1 MGRGLAQEHRSGMGS
16 ALGCLGRRCR
26 AGSMALDGEAA
37 LGAGNSPECGVPV
50 PGVAYNFED
59 LAQKKREGLAMLTE
73 AWSGRG
79 ATQVAPVART
89 GGGARRSL
97 WSGRWGAPPVSEV
110 ALVDAVCYC
119 EAEKRG
125 QSWLNHAGGME
136 LLGLELTYG
145 GGVGWKSG
153 ACEAEIEKGW
163 LGETPD
169 VGAVLLRGLARAPV

>member
-1 MGRGLAQEHRSGMGS
+1 
-16 ALGCLGRRCR
+16 
-26 AGSMALDGEAA
+26 MALDGEVA
-37 LGAGNSPECGVPV
+37 LGAGNSPECDVPV

-79 ATQVAPVART
+79 AMQVAPAART

-110 ALVDAVCYC
+110 ALVDTVCYC
-119 EAEKRG
+119 EAEKKG

-136 LLGLELTYG
+136 LLGLELTCG

-169 VGAVLLRGLARAPV
+169 VGAVLLRVLARAPV